1 MSIDST
7 QHLSKLSK
15 EEIKEV
21 HKKWPNPLL
30 PVGFMMGGLIMVMY
44 TLKMFNQDKSNANAL
59 IGAVAIWF
67 VLTMGSGI
75 FNLIKL
81 SKAKKILNTYAEKHA
96 LPQKELFKEFKKN
109 LKHIRSL

>member
-1 MSIDST
+1 M
-7 QHLSKLSK
+7 
-15 EEIKEV
+15 EGN
-21 HKKWPNPLL
+21 KKRLYSFVVQRL
-30 PVGFMMGGLIMVMY
+30 CTKAYSVS
-44 TLKMFNQDKSNANAL
+44 NQDKSNANAL